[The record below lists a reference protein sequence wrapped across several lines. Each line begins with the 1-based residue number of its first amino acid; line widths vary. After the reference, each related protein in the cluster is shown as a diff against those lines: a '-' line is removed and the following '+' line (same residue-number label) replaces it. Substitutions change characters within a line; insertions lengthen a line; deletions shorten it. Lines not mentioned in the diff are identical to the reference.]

1 MTSSSASVPPVPYA
15 GTVADGV
22 FARVWTIPNLISL
35 GRLACAPLVWWL
47 LFPADQPW
55 WAAILLGVL
64 GASDW
69 VDGWIAR
76 RWDQGSELGKIL
88 DPTADRILL
97 LSGVLALLVD
107 GSVPAWY
114 GVLLLAREIA
124 ITVVTLALA
133 AAGARRIDVLWAG
146 KAGTLAAMFS
156 LPAFL
161 GAAISDGAFHDLCVL
176 VAYCFAIPALGLS
189 YYAAVRYVPEARRAL
204 REGRMLADTRAAQD
218 AEGLR

>member
-1 MTSSSASVPPVPYA
+1 MPVPYA
-15 GTVADGV
+15 GPVADGV
-22 FARVWTIPNLISL
+22 FAKVWTVPNMISL
-35 GRLACAPLVWWL
+35 ARLLCAPVVWWL
-47 LFPADQPW
+47 LFVADEPW

-76 RWDQGSELGKIL
+76 RFDQGSELGKIL

-97 LSGVLALLVD
+97 LSGVLALLID
-107 GSVPAWY
+107 GSVPVWY
-114 GVLLLAREIA
+114 GVLLLAREIVIA
-124 ITVVTLALA
+124 VVTVGLA

-161 GAAISDGAFHDLCVL
+161 GASISDGGFRVLCLV
-176 VAYCFAIPALGLS
+176 VAYCFAIPALVLS

-204 REGRMLADTRAAQD
+204 REGRAGDAPGEV
-218 AEGLR
+218 AEGVR